1 MSETNDLR
9 SQVTK
14 QFTSQK
20 LRLQQL
26 QVILNDELAA
36 VKDRDGNLILDI
48 TKKKELQLEAIKNA
62 DALLNK
68 EKYVQ
73 VVNSTQEFST
83 IKAEINDLVLQ
94 CKHLNEVVYLTATQN
109 QIAIE
114 QVKQLLFG
122 GSKNTTYDAYG
133 KKSSS
138 SSLST
143 GIKA

>member
-1 MSETNDLR
+1 MSDTNDLL

-20 LRLQQL
+20 LRLEQL
-26 QVILNDELAA
+26 QVILTDELEA
-36 VKDRDGNLILDI
+36 VKNRDGNLILDI

-68 EKYVQ
+68 DKYQ
-73 VVNSTQEFST
+73 EVVSNTEVFSK
-83 IKAEINDLVLQ
+83 IKDEINDLLLK
-94 CKHLNEVVYLTATQN
+94 CKHLNEVIYLTATQN
-109 QIAIE
+109 QIAVQ
-114 QVKQLLFG
+114 QVKELLFG

-138 SSLST
+138 SSLSS